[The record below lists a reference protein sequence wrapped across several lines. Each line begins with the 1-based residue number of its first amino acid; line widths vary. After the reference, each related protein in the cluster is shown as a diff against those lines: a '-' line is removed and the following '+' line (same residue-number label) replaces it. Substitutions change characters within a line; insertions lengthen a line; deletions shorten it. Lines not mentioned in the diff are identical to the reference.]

1 MTPGLLIVFFIE
13 HEKAWSALP
22 IFGHGKSLFFENVY
36 NIGKFD
42 TAVATEL
49 IN

>member
-13 HEKAWSALP
+13 HEKALSALP
-22 IFGHGKSLFFENVY
+22 IFGKSLFFENMY
-36 NIGKFD
+36 NIRKFD